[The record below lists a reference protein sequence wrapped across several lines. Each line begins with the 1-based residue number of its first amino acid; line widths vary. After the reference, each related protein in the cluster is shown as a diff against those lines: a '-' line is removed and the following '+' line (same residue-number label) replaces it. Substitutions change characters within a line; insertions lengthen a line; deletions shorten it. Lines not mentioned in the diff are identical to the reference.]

1 MVSQSQVMSACGRLT
16 RRLGGN
22 TLEDIIDEGV
32 ENSHRLV
39 GDTSI
44 WVDLLED

>member
-1 MVSQSQVMSACGRLT
+1 MQTVIEMQLQHT
-16 RRLGGN
+16 
-22 TLEDIIDEGV
+22 IDERV
-32 ENSHRLV
+32 ENRHGSV